1 MSSDDEPKTLS
12 ILSSQSSKVVND
24 IVPEVEAPAPF
35 EVKFDSVTVQPSALD
50 ESMPYRML
58 EVTTERRK
66 YVIDSTFT
74 CIEIID
80 RKTRQIDLAHVC
92 NGAKLLGG
100 QRRYGKTVHHI
111 KPFPIIGTAA
121 VFEAAARNGQ
131 PKGVQVTSKATR
143 VVLHVRVSSVVLDP
157 NDPFDGVTNAML
169 LPKS

>member
-12 ILSSQSSKVVND
+12 MISPQSSQVVNNV
-24 IVPEVEAPAPF
+24 VPEVEAPAPF

-66 YVIDSTFT
+66 YTIDSTFT
-74 CIEIID
+74 CIEVID
-80 RKTRQIDLAHVC
+80 RKSRQLDPTHVC
-92 NGAKLLGG
+92 VGARLLGG
-100 QRRYGKTVHHI
+100 QRRYGKTVHHT

-121 VFEAAARNGQ
+121 VFEVAAKNGQ
-131 PKGVQVTSKATR
+131 PKGVQVTSKAIR

-157 NDPFDGVTNAML
+157 NEPFDGVTNALL
-169 LPKS
+169 LPK